1 MTLEERVGLLAKALV
16 SEMARAYFTGDG
28 EASSQAILEM
38 SIRNTEEHFKN
49 FCTER
54 YQSNIAGKNVF
65 VIVGTTYKFIN
76 EITAMTP
83 AMLAMAHWAAALAG
97 DKIEKASIEDLERY
111 SLANI
116 KYSAAVQTIAEDLL
130 LEKGL

>member
-1 MTLEERVGLLAKALV
+1 
-16 SEMARAYFTGDG
+16 
-28 EASSQAILEM
+28 
-38 SIRNTEEHFKN
+38 
-49 FCTER
+49 
-54 YQSNIAGKNVF
+54 
-65 VIVGTTYKFIN
+65 
-76 EITAMTP
+76 MTP
-83 AMLAMAHWAAALAG
+83 AMLSMVNWAAALAG

>member
-1 MTLEERVGLLAKALV
+1 MTLEERVGLLANALV

-28 EASSQAILEM
+28 EASSQAIAEM
-38 SIRNTEEHFKN
+38 SIKNTEEHFKN

-54 YQSNIAGKNVF
+54 FQSNLAGKNVF
-65 VIVGTTYKFIN
+65 GIVGTTYKFIN
-76 EITAMTP
+76 EIKAMTP
-83 AMLAMAHWAAALAG
+83 AMLSMVNWAAALAG